1 MVKDFTLNKLI
12 QFIYG
17 ETSLTER
24 LEIENAIEED
34 EVLKKSYLDLYNGY
48 KSYPKV
54 KFFPKKSTIANILN
68 YSENIALNPTC

>member
-1 MVKDFTLNKLI
+1 MVKNFTLNKLI

-17 ETSLTER
+17 ETNLIER

-34 EVLKKSYLDLYNGY
+34 ENLKKSYLDLYNGY

-54 KFFPKKSTIANILN
+54 KFFPRKSTIANILKYN
-68 YSENIALNPTC
+68 ENSALNATC